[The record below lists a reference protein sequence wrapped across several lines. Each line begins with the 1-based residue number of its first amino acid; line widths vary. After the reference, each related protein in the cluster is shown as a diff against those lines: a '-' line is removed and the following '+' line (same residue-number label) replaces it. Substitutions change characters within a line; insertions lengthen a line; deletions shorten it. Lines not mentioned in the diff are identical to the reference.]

1 MNMTK
6 RQADAAVERT
16 SRRSVIQGAAGLAAV
31 LAVAGASAAAAQSA
45 TPAANAGRPGPVAVQ
60 TFGKGSLF
68 PTQGDGPDLP
78 PYTAILWDATDRG
91 VVVADPVAG
100 AIGVV
105 PAERVVEALTAAGT
119 ATAALVARLPAG
131 SERDEGI
138 WLLTLTS
145 GGLGAD
151 PGAVTYQGEP
161 PASSDNEAS
170 SDAMSDALPDGVQ
183 DLESGFLIVYGLPDL
198 IAAGVQSML
207 LPWD

>member
-1 MNMTK
+1 MMK
-6 RQADAAVERT
+6 RRHTEAAVAWT
-16 SRRSVIQGAAGLAAV
+16 SRRGVIQGAAGLATV
-31 LAVAGASAAAAQSA
+31 LAVAGAPPAAAQSA

-60 TFGKGSLF
+60 AFGKGTLF

-100 AIGVV
+100 VMGVV
-105 PAERVVEALTAAGT
+105 PAERVVEALTAARN

-151 PGAVTYQGEP
+151 PGAATYQGEP
-161 PASSDNEAS
+161 LASSDNVAS
-170 SDAMSDALPDGVQ
+170 SDATSDALPDGAL
-183 DLESGFLIVYGLPDL
+183 DLESGFLIVYGLSDL
-198 IAAGVQSML
+198 VTAGVQSML